1 VSLLDDLRTLADSN
15 GAKALADAFHALQG
29 TVRRARRGADR
40 ELGALA
46 RTLSAALKIWDAQKA
61 DGVPLAERQRGLEQS
76 LRAAWPQGRSEPWHY
91 LCERCSDTGWEPR
104 TCTPETPCGR
114 PFRLPGASADDW
126 TGKGRC
132 TPNHAYVVPCWCLK
146 GQGFRRG
153 LEKAPKDP
161 ERDFTEAGRAKK
173 LTRLGR

>member
-1 VSLLDDLRTLADSN
+1 MKSDADLVEASKSWT
-15 GAKALADAFHALQG
+15 Q
-29 TVRRARRGADR
+29 
-40 ELGALA
+40 
-46 RTLSAALKIWDAQKA
+46 
-61 DGVPLAERQRGLEQS
+61 RQR
-76 LRAAWPQGRSEPWHY
+76 
-91 LCERCSDTGWEPR
+91 ERRRREGKCR
-104 TCTPETPCGR
+104 FCETPSGR

-132 TPNHAYVVPCWCLK
+132 TPDHAYVVPCWCLK